1 MLALCLFVSIGAP
14 ALIPLPISVPTQHPN
29 GVKNEIN
36 TTNYLDLIEASGLRT
51 HTDAQPKSSLTLA
64 RELARCKE
72 DVIQIKAL
80 KDKLLRMNNDYYE
93 AWRDNEDLVRKD
105 TKIFEEKNL
114 MIDNLRGQVDELHE
128 HYHEL
133 FMTVMD
139 FMLSK

>member
-14 ALIPLPISVPTQHPN
+14 ALIPLPISAPTQHPS
-29 GVKNEIN
+29 GVENEKN
-36 TTNYLDLIEASGLRT
+36 TTNYFDLIALN
-51 HTDAQPKSSLTLA
+51 A

-72 DVIQIKAL
+72 DVEELKAL

-114 MIDNLRGQVDELHE
+114 MIDNLRGQIDELHE